1 MRKEESGGKER
12 ISEERRKEE
21 SGGKERTREERNGEQ
36 WKGKRKVDCV
46 MHYFQ

>member
-12 ISEERRKEE
+12 I
-21 SGGKERTREERNGEQ
+21 REERNGEQ
-36 WKGKRKVDCV
+36 WKGKRKVYYV